1 VQIISLLIL
10 GSLVGFLLKLAD
22 DISDKNMRLNPI
34 FSNPLGISYGLLM
47 GYLMIVDMYA
57 ALIFGGIILGC
68 LVSGKIN
75 NTGHYFGLAAVLA
88 IVFSCGVKLSP
99 VVFMIAV
106 LSAFDEMKDLIHIP
120 ALDFLFKYRLFL
132 KTGVL
137 LLVAFDFIGLNGLL
151 LLFAFDFAYIL
162 TEKLDSRLIHEI

>member
-1 VQIISLLIL
+1 MQIISLLIL

-22 DISDKNMRLNPI
+22 DISDKNMRLNSI
-34 FSNPLGISYGLLM
+34 FAMPLGISYGLLM
-47 GYLMIVDMYA
+47 EYLMIVDIYA

-68 LVSGKIN
+68 VVSGKIN
-75 NTGHYFGLAAVLA
+75 STGHYFGLAAVLA
-88 IVFSCGVKLSP
+88 IVLSYGVKLPP

-106 LSAFDEMKDLIHIP
+106 LSAFDEMKDIIHIP
-120 ALDFLFKYRLFL
+120 TLDFLFKYRLFL

-137 LLVAFDFIGLNGLL
+137 LLVAFNFIGLNGLL